1 MSYKWKWTKEGRM
14 AQVRFVTGEDIARLA
29 ELDQKCWA
37 ALSMPTTGVRFD
49 ARMLELMDADGDG
62 RIRTP
67 EVIAAIDFLKAKNVN
82 LDDLLTPSEA
92 DGKKLADVL
101 ARQADLAASA
111 PSAAD
116 KQALADWEAKGKTP
130 EVAVFGEAT
139 AAGEAA
145 LAAVE
150 SVIDAFFAPPEDMP
164 LVTEAPDVTLPLR
177 DHLNPKHL
185 EAIMAFADAC
195 VKPVLGD
202 GVTSID
208 RIGWKKVKAAFAP
221 YRAWVAAKPVMNAGK
236 LGDLVDEERVL
247 RYKLHL
253 LEFLENFVSMRRLY
267 AADESATFQM
277 GTLRIDGKEM
287 SLCFH
292 VASEAAHS
300 ALSGKSNCCVL
311 YLKLTRPSEKAERS
325 VCAVVTAGAVAQLYV
340 GRNGVFFDRDGK
352 DWDAVVTKVVEN
364 QVSLA
369 EAFWAP
375 WRKLGEGVASTVK
388 KFLGDKQAAAQKN
401 VEAGTQNAQAGGAAM
416 ASSVAAIGIGVGMMG
431 TAAAAIAAAVKGMG
445 ALQIALSIVAIV
457 LVVSLPSVI
466 LTWFKLR
473 QRDLGAILNA
483 GGWAINRPMR
493 FSMKRARA
501 FTKCAG
507 NPLICRMICTVV
519 ILAALAAGGIW
530 YYLDRAQKAE
540 AEKAAAPAAE
550 SAPAEAAPVEAAPA
564 Q

>member
-37 ALSMPTTGVRFD
+37 AISMPTTGVRFD

-67 EVIAAIDFLKAKNVN
+67 EVIAAIDFLKAKNVK
-82 LDDLLTPSEA
+82 LDELLAPSAA
-92 DGKKLADVL
+92 DEKKLADVL

-267 AADESATFQM
+267 SADESATFQM

-388 KFLGDKQAAAQKN
+388 KFLGAKQSAAQAT
-401 VEAGTQNAQAGGAAM
+401 VDASAQSTQAGGAAM
-416 ASSVAAIGIGVGMMG
+416 ASSVAAIGIGIGMV
-431 TAAAAIAAAVKGMG
+431 TAAAASLMAVVSGMN
-445 ALQIALSIVAIV
+445 AKEVAISIVALV
-457 LVVSLPSVI
+457 LVVSLPSMI

-473 QRDLGAILNA
+473 KRDLGAILNA
-483 GGWAINRPMR
+483 GGWAVNRPMY

-501 FTKCAG
+501 FTKCAP
-507 NPLICRMICTVV
+507 NPMWLSTLLSIALVAGI
-519 ILAALAAGGIW
+519 IWGLAAYQDYREKKACE
-530 YYLDRAQKAE
+530 AE
-540 AEKAAAPAAE
+540 AV
-550 SAPAEAAPVEAAPA
+550 SVEAK
-564 Q
+564 

>member
-431 TAAAAIAAAVKGMG
+431 TAVAAIAAAVKGMG

-550 SAPAEAAPVEAAPA
+550 SAPADAAPVEAAPA

>member
-49 ARMLELMDADGDG
+49 ARMLELMDTDGDG

-388 KFLGDKQAAAQKN
+388 KFLGAKQSAAQAT
-401 VEAGTQNAQAGGAAM
+401 VDASAQSTQAGGAAM
-416 ASSVAAIGIGVGMMG
+416 ASSVAAIGIGIGMV
-431 TAAAAIAAAVKGMG
+431 TAAAASLMAVVSGMN
-445 ALQIALSIVAIV
+445 AKEVAISIVALV
-457 LVVSLPSVI
+457 LVVSLPSMI

-473 QRDLGAILNA
+473 KRDLGAILNA
-483 GGWAINRPMR
+483 GGWAVNRPMY

-501 FTKCAG
+501 FTKCAP
-507 NPLICRMICTVV
+507 NPMWLSTLLSIALVAGI
-519 ILAALAAGGIW
+519 IWGLAAYQDYREKKACE
-530 YYLDRAQKAE
+530 AE
-540 AEKAAAPAAE
+540 AV
-550 SAPAEAAPVEAAPA
+550 SVEAK
-564 Q
+564 

>member
-49 ARMLELMDADGDG
+49 ARMLELMDTDGDG

-82 LDDLLTPSEA
+82 LDDLLKPSEA
-92 DGKKLADVL
+92 DEKKLADVL

-139 AAGEAA
+139 AVGEAA

-431 TAAAAIAAAVKGMG
+431 TAVAAIAAAVKGMG

-507 NPLICRMICTVV
+507 NPLICRVICTVV

-540 AEKAAAPAAE
+540 AEKAAAEA
-550 SAPAEAAPVEAAPA
+550 APAEAAPA

>member
-82 LDDLLTPSEA
+82 LDDLLKPSEA
-92 DGKKLADVL
+92 DEKKLADVL

-116 KQALADWEAKGKTP
+116 KQALADWEAKGQTP

-388 KFLGDKQAAAQKN
+388 KFLGAKQSAAQAT
-401 VEAGTQNAQAGGAAM
+401 VDASAQSTQAGGAAM
-416 ASSVAAIGIGVGMMG
+416 ASSVAAIGIGIGMV
-431 TAAAAIAAAVKGMG
+431 TAAAASLMAVVSGMN
-445 ALQIALSIVAIV
+445 AKEVAISIVALV
-457 LVVSLPSVI
+457 LVVSLPSMI

-473 QRDLGAILNA
+473 KRDLGAILNA
-483 GGWAINRPMR
+483 GGWAVNRPMY

-501 FTKCAG
+501 FTKCAP
-507 NPLICRMICTVV
+507 NPMWLSTLLSIALVAGI
-519 ILAALAAGGIW
+519 IWGLAAYQDYREKKACE
-530 YYLDRAQKAE
+530 AE
-540 AEKAAAPAAE
+540 AV
-550 SAPAEAAPVEAAPA
+550 SVEAK
-564 Q
+564 

>member
-92 DGKKLADVL
+92 DRKKLADVL

-369 EAFWAP
+369 EAFWSP

-431 TAAAAIAAAVKGMG
+431 TAVAAIAAAVKGMG

-483 GGWAINRPMR
+483 GGWAINRSMR

-507 NPLICRMICTVV
+507 NPLICRVICTVV

-540 AEKAAAPAAE
+540 AEKAAAEA
-550 SAPAEAAPVEAAPA
+550 APAEAAPA

>member
-82 LDDLLTPSEA
+82 LDDLLKPSEA

-116 KQALADWEAKGKTP
+116 KQALADWEAKGQTP

-431 TAAAAIAAAVKGMG
+431 TAVAAIAAAVKGMG

>member
-116 KQALADWEAKGKTP
+116 KQALADWEAKGQTP

-431 TAAAAIAAAVKGMG
+431 TAVAAIAAAVKGMG

-507 NPLICRMICTVV
+507 NPLICRVICTVV

-540 AEKAAAPAAE
+540 AEKAAAEA
-550 SAPAEAAPVEAAPA
+550 APAEAAPA

>member
-49 ARMLELMDADGDG
+49 ARMLELMDTDGDG

-82 LDDLLTPSEA
+82 LDDLLKPSEA
-92 DGKKLADVL
+92 DRKKLADVL

-139 AAGEAA
+139 ATGEAA

-388 KFLGDKQAAAQKN
+388 KFLGAKQSAAQAT
-401 VEAGTQNAQAGGAAM
+401 VDASAQSTEAGGAAM
-416 ASSVAAIGIGVGMMG
+416 ASSVAAIGIGIGMV
-431 TAAAAIAAAVKGMG
+431 TAAAASLMAVVSGMN
-445 ALQIALSIVAIV
+445 AKEVAISIVALV
-457 LVVSLPSVI
+457 LVVSLPSMI

-473 QRDLGAILNA
+473 KRDLGAILNA
-483 GGWAINRPMR
+483 GGWAVNRPMY

-501 FTKCAG
+501 FTKCAP
-507 NPLICRMICTVV
+507 NPMWLSTLLSIALVAGI
-519 ILAALAAGGIW
+519 IWGLAAYQDYREKKACE
-530 YYLDRAQKAE
+530 AE
-540 AEKAAAPAAE
+540 AV
-550 SAPAEAAPVEAAPA
+550 SVEAK
-564 Q
+564 

>member
-82 LDDLLTPSEA
+82 LDDLLKPSEA
-92 DGKKLADVL
+92 DEKKLADVL

-431 TAAAAIAAAVKGMG
+431 TAVAAIAAAVKGMG

-507 NPLICRMICTVV
+507 NPLICRVICTVV

-540 AEKAAAPAAE
+540 AEKAAA
-550 SAPAEAAPVEAAPA
+550 EAAPVEAAPA

>member
-49 ARMLELMDADGDG
+49 ARMLELMDTDGDG

-82 LDDLLTPSEA
+82 LDDLLKPSEA
-92 DGKKLADVL
+92 DRKKLADVL

-139 AAGEAA
+139 ATGEAA

-208 RIGWKKVKAAFAP
+208 RIGWKKVKAAFVP

-388 KFLGDKQAAAQKN
+388 KFLGAKQSAAQAT
-401 VEAGTQNAQAGGAAM
+401 VDASAQSTEAGGAAM
-416 ASSVAAIGIGVGMMG
+416 ASSVAAIGIGIGMV
-431 TAAAAIAAAVKGMG
+431 TAAAASLMAVVSGMN
-445 ALQIALSIVAIV
+445 AKEVAISIVALV
-457 LVVSLPSVI
+457 LVVSLPSMI

-473 QRDLGAILNA
+473 KRDLGAILNA
-483 GGWAINRPMR
+483 GGWAVNRPMY

-501 FTKCAG
+501 FTKCAP
-507 NPLICRMICTVV
+507 NPMWLSTLLSIALVAGI
-519 ILAALAAGGIW
+519 IWGLAAYQDYREKKACE
-530 YYLDRAQKAE
+530 AE
-540 AEKAAAPAAE
+540 AV
-550 SAPAEAAPVEAAPA
+550 SVEAK
-564 Q
+564 

>member
-82 LDDLLTPSEA
+82 LDDLLKPSEA

-177 DHLNPKHL
+177 HHLNPKHL
-185 EAIMAFADAC
+185 DAIMAFADAC

-431 TAAAAIAAAVKGMG
+431 TAVAAIAAAVKGMG

>member
-92 DGKKLADVL
+92 DEKKLADVL

-388 KFLGDKQAAAQKN
+388 KFLGAKQSAAQAT
-401 VEAGTQNAQAGGAAM
+401 VDASAQSTEAGGAAM
-416 ASSVAAIGIGVGMMG
+416 ASSVAAIGIGIGMV
-431 TAAAAIAAAVKGMG
+431 TAAAASLMAVVSGMN
-445 ALQIALSIVAIV
+445 AKEVAISIVALV
-457 LVVSLPSVI
+457 LVVSLPSMI

-473 QRDLGAILNA
+473 KRDLGAILNA
-483 GGWAINRPMR
+483 GGWAVNRPMY

-501 FTKCAG
+501 FTKCAP
-507 NPLICRMICTVV
+507 NPMWLSTLLSIALVAGI
-519 ILAALAAGGIW
+519 IWGLAAYQDYREKKACE
-530 YYLDRAQKAE
+530 AE
-540 AEKAAAPAAE
+540 AV
-550 SAPAEAAPVEAAPA
+550 SVEAK
-564 Q
+564 

>member
-388 KFLGDKQAAAQKN
+388 KFLGAKQSAAQAT
-401 VEAGTQNAQAGGAAM
+401 VDASAQSTEAGGAAM
-416 ASSVAAIGIGVGMMG
+416 ASSVAAIGIGIGMV
-431 TAAAAIAAAVKGMG
+431 TAAAASLMAVVSGMN
-445 ALQIALSIVAIV
+445 AKEVAISIVALV
-457 LVVSLPSVI
+457 LVVSLPSMI

-473 QRDLGAILNA
+473 KRDLGAILNA
-483 GGWAINRPMR
+483 GGWAVNRPMY

-501 FTKCAG
+501 FTKCAP
-507 NPLICRMICTVV
+507 NPMWLSTLLSIALVAGI
-519 ILAALAAGGIW
+519 IWGLAAYQDYREKKACE
-530 YYLDRAQKAE
+530 AE
-540 AEKAAAPAAE
+540 AV
-550 SAPAEAAPVEAAPA
+550 SVEAK
-564 Q
+564 

>member
-116 KQALADWEAKGKTP
+116 KQALADWEAKGQTP

-431 TAAAAIAAAVKGMG
+431 TAVAAIAAAVKGMG

-507 NPLICRMICTVV
+507 NPLICRVICTVV

>member
-49 ARMLELMDADGDG
+49 ARMLELMDTDGDG

-82 LDDLLTPSEA
+82 LDDLLKPSEA

-116 KQALADWEAKGKTP
+116 KQALADWEAKGQTP

-221 YRAWVAAKPVMNAGK
+221 YRAWVAAKPVMNASK

-292 VASEAAHS
+292 VASETAHS

-388 KFLGDKQAAAQKN
+388 KFLGTKQSAAQAT
-401 VEAGTQNAQAGGAAM
+401 VDASAQSTEAGGAAM
-416 ASSVAAIGIGVGMMG
+416 ASSVAAIGIGIGMV
-431 TAAAAIAAAVKGMG
+431 TAAAASLMAVVSGMN
-445 ALQIALSIVAIV
+445 AKEVAISIVALV
-457 LVVSLPSVI
+457 LVVSLPSMI

-473 QRDLGAILNA
+473 KRDLGAILNA
-483 GGWAINRPMR
+483 GGWAVNRPMY

-501 FTKCAG
+501 FTKCAP
-507 NPLICRMICTVV
+507 NPTWLSTLLSIALVAGI
-519 ILAALAAGGIW
+519 IWGLAAYQDYREKKACE
-530 YYLDRAQKAE
+530 AE
-540 AEKAAAPAAE
+540 AV
-550 SAPAEAAPVEAAPA
+550 SVEAK
-564 Q
+564 

>member
-29 ELDQKCWA
+29 ELDQKYWA

-431 TAAAAIAAAVKGMG
+431 TAVAAIAAAVKGMG

-507 NPLICRMICTVV
+507 NPLICRVICTVV

-530 YYLDRAQKAE
+530 HYLDRAQKAE
-540 AEKAAAPAAE
+540 AEKAAA
-550 SAPAEAAPVEAAPA
+550 EAAPVEAAPA

>member
-82 LDDLLTPSEA
+82 LDDLLKPSEA

-116 KQALADWEAKGKTP
+116 KQALADWEAKGQTP

-388 KFLGDKQAAAQKN
+388 KFLGAKQSAAQAT
-401 VEAGTQNAQAGGAAM
+401 VDASAQSTQAGGAAM
-416 ASSVAAIGIGVGMMG
+416 ASSVAAIGIGIGMV
-431 TAAAAIAAAVKGMG
+431 TAAAASLMAVVSGMN
-445 ALQIALSIVAIV
+445 AKEVAISIVALV
-457 LVVSLPSVI
+457 LVVSLPSMI

-473 QRDLGAILNA
+473 KRDLGAILNA
-483 GGWAINRPMR
+483 GGWAVNRPMY

-501 FTKCAG
+501 FTKCAP
-507 NPLICRMICTVV
+507 NPMWLSTLLSIALVAGI
-519 ILAALAAGGIW
+519 IWGLAAYQDYREKKACE
-530 YYLDRAQKAE
+530 AE
-540 AEKAAAPAAE
+540 AV
-550 SAPAEAAPVEAAPA
+550 SVEAK
-564 Q
+564 

>member
-82 LDDLLTPSEA
+82 LDDLLKPSEA

-431 TAAAAIAAAVKGMG
+431 TAVAAIAAAVKGMG

-507 NPLICRMICTVV
+507 SPLVCRVICTVV

-540 AEKAAAPAAE
+540 AEKAAA
-550 SAPAEAAPVEAAPA
+550 EAAPVEAAPA

>member
-49 ARMLELMDADGDG
+49 ARMLELMDTDGDG

-82 LDDLLTPSEA
+82 LDDLLKPSEA
-92 DGKKLADVL
+92 DRKKLADVL

-116 KQALADWEAKGKTP
+116 KQALADWEAKGQTP

-139 AAGEAA
+139 AVGEAA

-388 KFLGDKQAAAQKN
+388 KFLGAKQSAAQAT
-401 VEAGTQNAQAGGAAM
+401 VDASAQSTEAGGAAM
-416 ASSVAAIGIGVGMMG
+416 ASSVAAIGIGIGMV
-431 TAAAAIAAAVKGMG
+431 TAAAASLMAVVSGMN
-445 ALQIALSIVAIV
+445 AKEVAISIVALV
-457 LVVSLPSVI
+457 LVVSLPSMI

-473 QRDLGAILNA
+473 KRDLGAILNA
-483 GGWAINRPMR
+483 GGWAVNRPMY

-501 FTKCAG
+501 FTKCAP
-507 NPLICRMICTVV
+507 NPMWLSTLLSIALVAGI
-519 ILAALAAGGIW
+519 IWGLAA
-530 YYLDRAQKAE
+530 YQDYREKKVCEAE
-540 AEKAAAPAAE
+540 AV
-550 SAPAEAAPVEAAPA
+550 SVEAK
-564 Q
+564 

>member
-431 TAAAAIAAAVKGMG
+431 TAVAAIAAAVKGMG

-473 QRDLGAILNA
+473 QRELGAIRNG
-483 GGWAINRPMR
+483 GGWAITRPMR

-507 NPLICRMICTVV
+507 NPLICRVICTVV

>member
-431 TAAAAIAAAVKGMG
+431 TAVAAIAAAVKGMG

-540 AEKAAAPAAE
+540 AEKAAA
-550 SAPAEAAPVEAAPA
+550 EAAPVEAAPA

>member
-82 LDDLLTPSEA
+82 LDDLLKPSEA

-388 KFLGDKQAAAQKN
+388 KFLGAKQSAAQAT
-401 VEAGTQNAQAGGAAM
+401 VDASAQSTEAGGAAM
-416 ASSVAAIGIGVGMMG
+416 ASSVAAIGIGIGMV
-431 TAAAAIAAAVKGMG
+431 TAAAASLMAVVSGMN
-445 ALQIALSIVAIV
+445 AKEVAISIVALV
-457 LVVSLPSVI
+457 LVVSLPSMI

-473 QRDLGAILNA
+473 KRDLGAILNA
-483 GGWAINRPMR
+483 GGWAVNRPMY

-501 FTKCAG
+501 FTKCAP
-507 NPLICRMICTVV
+507 NPMWLSTLLSIALVAGI
-519 ILAALAAGGIW
+519 IWGLAAYQDYREKKACE
-530 YYLDRAQKAE
+530 AE
-540 AEKAAAPAAE
+540 AV
-550 SAPAEAAPVEAAPA
+550 SVEAK
-564 Q
+564 

>member
-49 ARMLELMDADGDG
+49 ARMLELMDTDGDG

-92 DGKKLADVL
+92 DRKKLADVL

-431 TAAAAIAAAVKGMG
+431 TAVAAIAAAVKGMG

-507 NPLICRMICTVV
+507 NPLICRVICTVV

>member
-67 EVIAAIDFLKAKNVN
+67 EVIAAIDFLKAKNVS

-92 DGKKLADVL
+92 DEKKLADVL

-431 TAAAAIAAAVKGMG
+431 TAVAAIAAAVKGMG

-507 NPLICRMICTVV
+507 NPLICRVICTVV

-540 AEKAAAPAAE
+540 AEKAAAEA
-550 SAPAEAAPVEAAPA
+550 APAEAAPA

>member
-49 ARMLELMDADGDG
+49 ARMLELMDTDGDG

-82 LDDLLTPSEA
+82 LDDLLKPSEA

-139 AAGEAA
+139 AVGEAA

-150 SVIDAFFAPPEDMP
+150 SVIDAFFALPEDMP

-311 YLKLTRPSEKAERS
+311 YLKLKRPSEKAERS

-364 QVSLA
+364 QVSPA

-388 KFLGDKQAAAQKN
+388 KFLGAKQSAAQAT
-401 VEAGTQNAQAGGAAM
+401 VDASAQSTEAGGAAM
-416 ASSVAAIGIGVGMMG
+416 ASSVAAIGIGIGMV
-431 TAAAAIAAAVKGMG
+431 TAAAASLMAVVSGMN
-445 ALQIALSIVAIV
+445 AKEVAISIVALV
-457 LVVSLPSVI
+457 LVVSLPSMI

-473 QRDLGAILNA
+473 KRDLGAILNA
-483 GGWAINRPMR
+483 GGWAVNRPMY

-501 FTKCAG
+501 FTKCAP
-507 NPLICRMICTVV
+507 NPMWLSTLLSIALVAGI
-519 ILAALAAGGIW
+519 IWGLAAYQDYREKKACE
-530 YYLDRAQKAE
+530 AE
-540 AEKAAAPAAE
+540 AV
-550 SAPAEAAPVEAAPA
+550 SVEAK
-564 Q
+564 

>member
-431 TAAAAIAAAVKGMG
+431 TAVAAIAAAVKGMG

-507 NPLICRMICTVV
+507 NPLICRVICTVV

>member
-49 ARMLELMDADGDG
+49 ARMLELMDTDGDG

-82 LDDLLTPSEA
+82 LDDLLKPSEA
-92 DGKKLADVL
+92 DRKKLADVL

-116 KQALADWEAKGKTP
+116 KQALADWEAKGQTP

-221 YRAWVAAKPVMNAGK
+221 YRAWVAAKPVMNASK

-388 KFLGDKQAAAQKN
+388 KFLGAKQSAAQAT
-401 VEAGTQNAQAGGAAM
+401 VDASAQSTEAGGAAM
-416 ASSVAAIGIGVGMMG
+416 ASSVAAIGIGIGMV
-431 TAAAAIAAAVKGMG
+431 TAAAASLMAVVSGMN
-445 ALQIALSIVAIV
+445 AKEVAISIVALV
-457 LVVSLPSVI
+457 LVVSLPSMI

-473 QRDLGAILNA
+473 KRDLGAILNA
-483 GGWAINRPMR
+483 GGWAVNRPMY

-501 FTKCAG
+501 FTKCAP
-507 NPLICRMICTVV
+507 NPMWLSTLLSIALVAGI
-519 ILAALAAGGIW
+519 IWGLAAYQDYREKKACE
-530 YYLDRAQKAE
+530 AE
-540 AEKAAAPAAE
+540 AV
-550 SAPAEAAPVEAAPA
+550 SVEAK
-564 Q
+564 